1 LILESFSIILNYVNE
16 AVENLKLRDK
26 NVKDDHE
33 LSILEK
39 LLKID
44 KNVAIV
50 MSADMMLAGVDTVVK
65 L

>member
-1 LILESFSIILNYVNE
+1 LESFSIILNYVNE

>member
-1 LILESFSIILNYVNE
+1 MILESFSIILNYVNE

>member
-1 LILESFSIILNYVNE
+1 MESFSIILNYVNE

>member
-1 LILESFSIILNYVNE
+1 LNYVNE